1 MTMNRIYKTFIICAV
16 IGLLSNAGA
25 SFAGNRDRSGQSGA
39 SGLLI
44 NPWAKTN
51 GWGDAGVAEI
61 RGMESVYS
69 NVAGMAFVKKT
80 ELGFSRTQYL
90 VGSNC
95 GMNINSLA
103 ICQSLAK
110 RDKATGRKIKDFG
123 VLGISAV
130 IMNFGDIPI
139 TTVDQPEG
147 NMGTFSPKYFNIGLH
162 YAKSFNQYIHGGVSV
177 RVVDESISDL
187 KAIGVAIDAG
197 VQYLAGPYENFKI
210 GVTLKNIGLPIS
222 YKGDGIMQRAVVT
235 NTAHEVTLETRSA
248 EYEMPT
254 LLTMGVS
261 YDFLFFGGIY
271 KDMSKDER
279 KDEGLTRDDADHRL
293 TLAGSFTANS
303 YSRDIFSLGLE
314 YGFKQYFMVRVGY
327 AIESFGVEKADAQHP
342 ERITALTSVNPESI
356 YAGPSVGCS
365 VGIPLV
371 KKEKG
376 NQKLFLDYA
385 YRFTNKWRGNHYVS
399 IKLAL

>member
-1 MTMNRIYKTFIICAV
+1 MNRIYKTFIICAV
-16 IGLLSNAGA
+16 IGLLSYAGQ
-25 SFAGNRDRSGQSGA
+25 SFAGNRDRAGQAGA

-44 NPWAKTN
+44 DPWAKTN
-51 GWGDAGVAEI
+51 GWGNAGVAEI
-61 RGMESVYS
+61 RGMESVFS
-69 NVAGMAFVKKT
+69 NVAGIAFVNKT

-90 VGSNC
+90 VGSGA

-123 VLGISAV
+123 VLGISAM
-130 IMNFGDIPI
+130 IMNFGDVNI
-139 TTVDQPEG
+139 TTVEQPEG
-147 NMGTFSPKYFNIGLH
+147 NMGTFTPNYFNIGIH

-177 RVVDESISDL
+177 RVVDENISDL

-222 YKGDGIMQRAVVT
+222 YKGDGIMQRATIT
-235 NTAHEVTLETRSA
+235 NSDHEQTLETRSA

-254 LLTMGVS
+254 LLTMGLS

-271 KDMSKDER
+271 KDMTKEER
-279 KDEGLTRDDADHRL
+279 KDEGLTRNDADHRL
-293 TLAGSFTANS
+293 TIAGSFTANS
-303 YSRDIFSLGLE
+303 YSRDIFALGLE

-327 AIESFGVEKADAQHP
+327 SIESFGVEKADAAHP
-342 ERITALTSVNPESI
+342 ERITALTGVNPESI

-371 KKEKG
+371 KKDKG
-376 NQKLFLDYA
+376 NQKLFIDYA

-399 IKLAL
+399 LKLAL